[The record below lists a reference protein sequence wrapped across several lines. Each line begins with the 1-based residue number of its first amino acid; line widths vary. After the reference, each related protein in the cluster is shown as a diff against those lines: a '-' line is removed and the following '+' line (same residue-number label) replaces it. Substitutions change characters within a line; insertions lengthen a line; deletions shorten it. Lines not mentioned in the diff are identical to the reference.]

1 MIQAIQQASAA
12 TPKFV
17 LPASKVWML
26 CEISLYRK
34 PTIPHALYLLAAI
47 IFATV
52 SFGTNNCVAQDWD
65 QQVIRFV
72 GEVAV
77 GTEYS
82 RTDQVVMKWTEPA
95 KLSVFNA
102 TDRQSRVASWAVEQ
116 VNEVLSSTEMSIKI
130 LEPDDE
136 AATLKVIFAPFDEF
150 ANVAAEHDFE
160 PFPNNDGGFYIW
172 WNERYEI
179 ERAVVLL
186 SSDRLKNRQLQHFAL
201 EEISQS
207 LGFAG
212 DSSRF
217 ANSVFYENDAE
228 SEYGDATRFSKLD
241 KKLMR
246 FIYNHVEPG
255 TPPVELGMIM
265 SKLWAEAE

>member
-34 PTIPHALYLLAAI
+34 PTIPHALYLFVTI

-52 SFGTNNCVAQDWD
+52 YFSTNNCVAQEWD
-65 QQVIRFV
+65 RQVVRFV
-72 GEVAV
+72 NDVAV

-95 KLSVFNA
+95 KLRVFDA
-102 TDRQSRVASWAVEQ
+102 TDRQSRIIFQTVEHI
-116 VNEVLSSTEMSIKI
+116 NEALSSTDMSIKTF
-130 LEPDDE
+130 EPGDE
-136 AATLKVIFAPFDEF
+136 EATLKVIFAPFDQF
-150 ANVAAEHDFE
+150 ANVAAEHGFE
-160 PFPNNDGGFYIW
+160 VAPNNYGGFYIW

-186 SSDRLKNRQLQHFAL
+186 SSERLKNRQLKHVAL

-207 LGFAG
+207 LGFPG
-212 DSSRF
+212 DSARF
-217 ANSVFYENDAE
+217 PNSVFYENPAE
-228 SEYGDATRFSKLD
+228 NQNGDATQFSKLD

-246 FIYNHVEPG
+246 FIYEHVEPG

-265 SKLWAEAE
+265 SKLWATAE